1 MSLMYDKNVFLDK
14 LRELRETRW
23 KQYKDNQ
30 DKRIN
35 PYEKFAYC
43 KSQET
48 MAEELNI
55 ERRTYGKW
63 ENGTTIPTIDKVA
76 DICNVL
82 DCNIDYLLGAEE
94 LVGFSPSTIASH
106 YSEISIDI
114 INKAMSDSDYRDFLN
129 HFMNP
134 DNCFALV
141 NSTTLN
147 AWKEYLADEESE
159 NITEPLK
166 TLITDIFHS
175 YQAFTPVTQY
185 KKESLREYV
194 VSSLPQDKIS
204 FIAKKLD
211 DCICVNTCLSAN
223 KINELGIS
231 TTNPQSY
238 QLLVDYLVDYCFNV
252 LVTKE
257 YINIQKEKLGHLF
270 VHMLEKYLEA
280 E

>member
-1 MSLMYDKNVFLDK
+1 MYDKNVFLDK

-48 MAEELNI
+48 MAEVLNI

-204 FIAKKLD
+204 FIAKD
-211 DCICVNTCLSAN
+211 TFN
-223 KINELGIS
+223 KTG
-231 TTNPQSY
+231 Y
-238 QLLVDYLVDYCFNV
+238 R
-252 LVTKE
+252 
-257 YINIQKEKLGHLF
+257 H
-270 VHMLEKYLEA
+270 H
-280 E
+280 